1 MTQVS
6 VSEASRN
13 LSHWVNQATYG
24 RNPVIVTS
32 HGKAKA
38 VIISAEAFEQLI
50 GIHGYAHRE
59 LMPPDQLRREF
70 RQALAEA
77 GFGDRDAIVNL
88 VRQVKQEM
96 TEGSKSR

>member
-13 LSHWVNQATYG
+13 LSHWLNQATYG
-24 RNPVIVTS
+24 RTPVVVTS

-38 VIISAEAFEQLI
+38 VIISAEDFEHLV
-50 GIHGYAHRE
+50 GIHGFVNRE
-59 LMPPDQLRREF
+59 LMPTEQLRQEF
-70 RQALAEA
+70 RQALYKA
-77 GFGDRDAIVNL
+77 GYGDREAIVDL

-96 TEGSKSR
+96 ADETV

>member
-1 MTQVS
+1 MSQVS

-24 RNPVIVTS
+24 RDLVVITS

-38 VIISAEAFEQLI
+38 VIISAEAFEKLI
-50 GIHGYAHRE
+50 GIQDYARRE
-59 LMPPDQLRREF
+59 LMPSEQLRREF

-77 GFGDRDAIVNL
+77 GYGDREAIVEL

-96 TEGSKSR
+96 ANEVE